1 MKIYLPMKLIEMNRR
16 KKLSCFTVSLRKTQ
30 QIERNNER
38 MQRHHVDGHG
48 RQVPSQAHDAPG
60 LYLNHSIRH
69 AIID

>member
-1 MKIYLPMKLIEMNRR
+1 M
-16 KKLSCFTVSLRKTQ
+16 Q